1 MINRDRLLDTFLDY
15 VRIDSE
21 STHEGAIAAR
31 VAEDLQAI
39 GCQVDLDDTQA
50 QTGSDTGN
58 LYCTLPGTAPGQPI
72 LLSAHLD
79 TVIPGTGVE
88 PVLENG
94 VIRSKGDT
102 VLGSDDKAGV
112 AAIVEALRSLV
123 EQRLPHPP
131 VQAVFTVCEEI
142 GLRGSRHLDDS
153 RILAK
158 QAVVLDSDGDAGRII
173 TSAPGQYQI
182 TARITGRRTH
192 AGVAPEEGI
201 SAIQVAAEAISQ
213 MRLLRVDQETTANI
227 GSISSQY
234 ATNIVPE
241 VLDLAAEARSL
252 DTDKLERQAEHMA
265 QCLRHACEKYGAA
278 LDLQMSKAYSPF
290 SIPSEDSFLRAVMAA
305 CERVGL
311 TPSLSAT
318 GGGSDANNMNAHGIK
333 ALVLGVGMSKVHT
346 TQEEISVQNL
356 VDTASLVL
364 SLITD
369 KAP

>member
-142 GLRGSRHLDDS
+142 GLRGSRN
-153 RILAK
+153 I
-158 QAVVLDSDGDAGRII
+158 QAHSDG
-173 TSAPGQYQI
+173 
-182 TARITGRRTH
+182 RRS
-192 AGVAPEEGI
+192 EEC
-201 SAIQVAAEAISQ
+201 A
-213 MRLLRVDQETTANI
+213 
-227 GSISSQY
+227 
-234 ATNIVPE
+234 
-241 VLDLAAEARSL
+241 
-252 DTDKLERQAEHMA
+252 
-265 QCLRHACEKYGAA
+265 
-278 LDLQMSKAYSPF
+278 
-290 SIPSEDSFLRAVMAA
+290 
-305 CERVGL
+305 
-311 TPSLSAT
+311 
-318 GGGSDANNMNAHGIK
+318 
-333 ALVLGVGMSKVHT
+333 
-346 TQEEISVQNL
+346 
-356 VDTASLVL
+356 
-364 SLITD
+364 
-369 KAP
+369 

>member
-182 TARITGRRTH
+182 TARITGCRAH

-201 SAIQVAAEAISQ
+201 SAIQVAAEARS
-213 MRLLRVDQETTANI
+213 RD
-227 GSISSQY
+227 
-234 ATNIVPE
+234 
-241 VLDLAAEARSL
+241 AE
-252 DTDKLERQAEHMA
+252 KLERQAEHMA

-369 KAP
+369 EAP